1 VGKLVQDPEL
11 YDEARETLG
20 RVKKTVEPLGRMRV
34 TGQLRADYLGQTER
48 VKGTIGAGFHLSPR
62 SFLLGQIVDDPRR
75 DGFVYSAQAGM
86 RFGALAPRAGV
97 IESEFGAGVDL
108 LAFRDRLMFS
118 LDGFDFR
125 RDGGPRLRL
134 TTQFA
139 LLRYLHLVLGVDDFG
154 SDTRREVYFG
164 LGLGTR

>member
-1 VGKLVQDPEL
+1 MCNPARSIAPVRLCRRNSQAECFVGNIEI
-11 YDEARETLG
+11 
-20 RVKKTVEPLGRMRV
+20 KKDNF
-34 TGQLRADYLGQTER
+34 DYLGETER

-108 LAFRDRLMFS
+108 LAFGDRLMFS